1 MSLYFAL
8 GVLIGLI
15 CLYINGNLESYFNIC
30 ILGVVDFQSNFHFES
45 NCYSFIAI
53 YLLITIIS
61 IIMCRKTKNNELK
74 RNIIILL
81 VYALCETI
89 NIYPILNKWHCTF
102 ALSLYIILG
111 VYELTYLLKDFLEI
125 EAIKKTIKAIIY
137 CVLICASIFIIFAT
151 NNYILWNRKQN
162 LNYNNP
168 YYGAIIENDL
178 LKLKEVI
185 CKYISNSNKRVIVIN
200 IDALLYGIEL
210 NRFNGYYDM
219 PLRGNIG
226 LNGEQRLIDD
236 IKKMKN
242 TIILLP
248 NDEIEYTQYVNDVR
262 AFVKNTYTKTGE
274 IEHYDIYEIEN

>member
-1 MSLYFAL
+1 
-8 GVLIGLI
+8 
-15 CLYINGNLESYFNIC
+15 
-30 ILGVVDFQSNFHFES
+30 
-45 NCYSFIAI
+45 
-53 YLLITIIS
+53 
-61 IIMCRKTKNNELK
+61 MCRKTKNNELK